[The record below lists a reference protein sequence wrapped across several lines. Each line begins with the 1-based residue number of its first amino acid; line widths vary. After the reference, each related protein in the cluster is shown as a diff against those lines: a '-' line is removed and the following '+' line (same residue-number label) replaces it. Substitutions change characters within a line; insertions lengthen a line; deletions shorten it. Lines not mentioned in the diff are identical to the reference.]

1 MWLHNSAPE
10 NIPRDELRSGLGREG
25 GGGDELVLVVTSKSD
40 ERQTLIMSRSLVE
53 SVSSCYVERSLLLEQ
68 QKGKHHL
75 ANNIFDYEWQL
86 EKQKKVEERR
96 EEEEK
101 GKKRIKRQGGYGGQE
116 NEQKEREK
124 KELEQLEQETESKI
138 IERCIETLTK
148 PVMIVVASPMSQ
160 YQSCKPRTVATERWI
175 HGNGLVFIDW
185 NIYFLQEAEMRGSY
199 CSVLNG
205 GPQGSKSAGDQ
216 EQEWIRALKHNGGNK
231 IEKQPPMLTSRPF
244 QFLPPTPSTAPW
256 ESILEELGPT
266 TYIFSLGVDATR
278 DHGWAAKS
286 AHHDR
291 GGRQIRHRWERMQR
305 CGLGGTR
312 GEKCQVIVTKCVNCQ
327 GAWYNTMWRSH
338 KSTDSSSPKKKTSS
352 SSSVMVATHIAPVLL
367 PGSNEIIV
375 GKSSLTKLKFDVAVP
390 FACEWKRLAA
400 FFKRFPTFPKKD
412 VNVRLMITTSCVV
425 VS

>member
-160 YQSCKPRTVATERWI
+160 Y
-175 HGNGLVFIDW
+175 HDW
-185 NIYFLQEAEMRGSY
+185 LW
-199 CSVLNG
+199 CL
-205 GPQGSKSAGDQ
+205 
-216 EQEWIRALKHNGGNK
+216 
-231 IEKQPPMLTSRPF
+231 
-244 QFLPPTPSTAPW
+244 
-256 ESILEELGPT
+256 LE
-266 TYIFSLGVDATR
+266 
-278 DHGWAAKS
+278 
-286 AHHDR
+286 DR
-291 GGRQIRHRWERMQR
+291 H
-305 CGLGGTR
+305 C
-312 GEKCQVIVTKCVNCQ
+312 
-327 GAWYNTMWRSH
+327 
-338 KSTDSSSPKKKTSS
+338 
-352 SSSVMVATHIAPVLL
+352 
-367 PGSNEIIV
+367 
-375 GKSSLTKLKFDVAVP
+375 
-390 FACEWKRLAA
+390 
-400 FFKRFPTFPKKD
+400 
-412 VNVRLMITTSCVV
+412 
-425 VS
+425 